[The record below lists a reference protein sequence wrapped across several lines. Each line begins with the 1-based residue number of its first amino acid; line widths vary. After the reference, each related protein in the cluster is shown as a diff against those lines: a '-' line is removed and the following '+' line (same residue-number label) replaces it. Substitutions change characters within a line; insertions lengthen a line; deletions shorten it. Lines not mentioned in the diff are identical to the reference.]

1 MNLDQN
7 EIYIV
12 DKNGKTIYF
21 HSMHEVNY
29 DSKFFIFNKTFNK
42 DQIVKI
48 FEENV
53 EKIQSTQLS
62 INSGNYMPSIISVIN
77 LDSLFDNDFYDGIK
91 DTKFEEKYGI
101 SVSELKSLSEG
112 FMETFDTVKTLFK
125 SLKINM
131 RVCEKI
137 RDNYNYQYNSL
148 ECIYKNISLLYE
160 QCYNKYKE
168 IDGDASKM
176 NERNEKIMNT
186 FKESIEK
193 LKTIELHSKM
203 QNPRAKYLIDIYF
216 DESKMNVWKDKC
228 QKSSE
233 FINKKIKAKG
243 EIIST
248 EKNKIRTE
256 KNTNILQLKNE
267 YA

>member
-7 EIYIV
+7 DTTIV
-12 DKNGKTIYF
+12 DKNGKTIYS
-21 HSMHEVNY
+21 HSMNEVNY
-29 DSKFFIFNKTFNK
+29 DSKFFIFNKNFNK
-42 DQIVKI
+42 DQLQKI
-48 FEENV
+48 FDENI
-53 EKIQSTQLS
+53 EKIQSTHLSNSS
-62 INSGNYMPSIISVIN
+62 INYLPIININ
-77 LDSLFDNDFYDGIK
+77 FDSFFNSSLYDLIK
-91 DTKFEEKYGI
+91 DTKLEEKCGL
-101 SVSELKSLSEG
+101 SNNELKALSES
-112 FMETFDTVKTLFK
+112 FLETYDIVKSLCK

-131 RVCEKI
+131 RICEKI

-168 IDGDASKM
+168 IDIDVNKM
-176 NERNEKIMNT
+176 NDRNDKIMLT
-186 FKESIEK
+186 FRESIDK
-193 LKTIELHSKM
+193 LKTVELHPRM
-203 QNPRAKYLIDIYF
+203 QKPKLRYLIDIYF
-216 DESKMNVWKDKC
+216 DEAKMNVWKEKC

-243 EIIST
+243 EVIAT

-267 YA
+267 